1 MVNDVESHSL
11 GKRSTHHNLINA
23 SVVLPA
29 LSNGDNVSLLHVKA
43 RRAVSGDVAVSLF
56 VTSNEKIRVEA
67 QFLPSVLL
75 DISEVVTA
83 DNDGALHLGGDDQ
96 SLQDGTTNRDGGGE
110 GALLIDVLS
119 LDGGLGGLDAK
130 SHISVPALVGL
141 LAHQMD
147 LAVREHLLLLE
158 SSLILQNVNHFIHW
172 TSKGKAKTKG

>member
-1 MVNDVESHSL
+1 MLD
-11 GKRSTHHNLINA
+11 NA
-23 SVVLPA
+23 FERVILPA
-29 LSNGDNVSLLHVKA
+29 LSNGDNVSLLHIKA

-56 VTSNEKIRVEA
+56 ITSHEKFLGEA

-75 DISEVVTA
+75 DVSEVVTA

-96 SLQDGTTNRDGGGE
+96 SLQNRATNRDGRGE

-119 LDGGLGGLDAK
+119 LDGSLGGLNAK

-158 SSLILQNVNHFIHW
+158 SSLVL
-172 TSKGKAKTKG
+172 KTTISISPKSTPLYSIQTTQ

>member
-1 MVNDVESHSL
+1 MS
-11 GKRSTHHNLINA
+11 R
-23 SVVLPA
+23 
-29 LSNGDNVSLLHVKA
+29 
-43 RRAVSGDVAVSLF
+43 DVAVSLF
-56 VTSNEKIRVEA
+56 VTNHEKCLAKA

-158 SSLILQNVNHFIHW
+158 SSLVL
-172 TSKGKAKTKG
+172 

>member
-11 GKRSTHHNLINA
+11 GKGSKHYNLIDA

-29 LSNGDNVSLLHVKA
+29 LSNGDNISLLHVKA

-56 VTSNEKIRVEA
+56 VTSNEKLRVEA

-75 DISEVVTA
+75 DVTEVVTA

-119 LDGGLGGLDAK
+119 LDGGLGGLDTK

-158 SSLILQNVNHFIHW
+158 SSLVLQIV
-172 TSKGKAKTKG
+172 KMGCQ